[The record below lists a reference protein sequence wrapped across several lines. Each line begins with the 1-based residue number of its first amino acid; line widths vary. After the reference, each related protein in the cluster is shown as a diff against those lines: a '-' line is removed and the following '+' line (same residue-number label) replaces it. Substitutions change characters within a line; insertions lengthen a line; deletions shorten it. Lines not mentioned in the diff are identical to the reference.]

1 MLPSTCPPAPNSDFP
16 FTPAQIEES
25 IRKSEYA
32 RQYLNSLESQA
43 YWAEVDRIRRIE
55 TRYDRML
62 LPLIEAAERAEA
74 PTSKD
79 LDLVVM

>member
-16 FTPAQIEES
+16 FTPAQIEEG
-25 IRKSEYA
+25 IRNSEYA
-32 RQYLNSLESQA
+32 RQYPNSLEGQA

-55 TRYDRML
+55 TPLDIML
-62 LPLIEAAERAEA
+62 QPLTKAAERAEA

-79 LDLVVM
+79 LALMVI